1 METLGPSTKSHP
13 LGPLLLSTHCSAL
26 PVPTDAPFRSPAAAM
41 EPSTGSAEPRPTW
54 KALGRQLPTEPQ
66 GISSDQPWRS
76 FTLAEP
82 SALPEPGSWE
92 GWSSSLPR
100 PGRSALAALPRR
112 VSHGGEVGA
121 GSPLPALPNPEGRD
135 ARAATKVPHPTCGKC
150 PEPLG
155 NGRQQGP
162 KHPVL
167 GADGGLPAGRGAA
180 GSPLTAPLH
189 GFSRQPADAAAGG
202 TAGDQP
208 SSCVRPRGAAQG
220 ARVPGGAGK

>member
-13 LGPLLLSTHCSAL
+13 LGPSLLGTHCSAL
-26 PVPTDAPFRSPAAAM
+26 PFPTDTPFRSPAAAM
-41 EPSTGSAEPRPTW
+41 EPSTGLAEPRPGW
-54 KALGRQLPTEPQ
+54 KALGRQLPAELQ
-66 GISSDQPWRS
+66 GTSSDQPRRS

-100 PGRSALAALPRR
+100 PGRSTPAALLRR

-135 ARAATKVPHPTCGKC
+135 ARAATEVPHPTGGTC

-167 GADGGLPAGRGAA
+167 GADGGAA
-180 GSPLTAPLH
+180 SRSGCCRFPSDSTSPWLFQTT
-189 GFSRQPADAAAGG
+189 G
-202 TAGDQP
+202 
-208 SSCVRPRGAAQG
+208 
-220 ARVPGGAGK
+220 